1 MRLLHS
7 AVAPCNLVRNMLVKY
22 KFLKFM
28 DEDIQMGT
36 TVYIMYLE
44 NWFVEQEAQI
54 FHMDQLSGRCP
65 LWKIIRSVQHNNIGV
80 IVDVGSA
87 KLPCRF

>member
-7 AVAPCNLVRNMLVKY
+7 VVAPCNLVCNMLVKY

-44 NWFVEQEAQI
+44 NWFVKQEAQI
-54 FHMDQLSGRCP
+54 FHMDQLSSRCT
-65 LWKIIRSVQHNNIGV
+65 LWTLIRSVQHNNIGV
-80 IVDVGSA
+80 LVDVGSA
-87 KLPCRF
+87 KLPC